1 MASLKSRFLYSLP
14 SREIREVFTFH
25 FSLFTFHFSLF
36 SFSYF
41 TKYFEGIISPL
52 TNLDAGVVCAPVPV
66 PTPIHGPWP
75 HGR

>member
-14 SREIREVFTFH
+14 SREIREV
-25 FSLFTFHFSLF
+25 FTFHFSLF